1 MAGHKIPESV
11 LVLIHSKDLQVLL
24 LERADHP
31 GFWQSVTGS
40 RDAYDEPLTET
51 ARRELAEET
60 GIAVDGPGIG
70 PLMDWGMQQV
80 YEIYPHWRHRYP
92 EGVTQNTEHV
102 FSICVPRDVPI
113 TLAAREHLQSQWM
126 PWEEAA
132 ERCFSWTNAKAVREL
147 PARAHGTLSSK

>member
-1 MAGHKIPESV
+1 MPGQKIPESV

-40 RDAYDEPLTET
+40 RDSYDEPLAET

-60 GIAVDGPGIG
+60 GIVLNGAGVG
-70 PLMDWGMQQV
+70 PLVDWGMQQV

-92 EGVTQNTEHV
+92 EGVTENTEHV
-102 FSICVPRDVPI
+102 FSVCVPRDIRV
-113 TLAAREHLQSQWM
+113 TLAEREHLRSQWL
-126 PWEEAA
+126 PWEQAA
-132 ERCFSWTNAKAVREL
+132 EKCFSWTNAKAVREL
-147 PARAHGTLSSK
+147 PARASHRMS